1 MVKKTFFQR
10 LFGVKKE
17 FKEVDVIKSK
27 EIKMNEPIASDP
39 NVVYAS
45 SIPISVSIGNLIFE
59 KKYKEAIE
67 IGETLLLKSN
77 DCSNNKMIHIDL
89 MQAYFKIRMEDPKYF
104 DLSTYHAKQA
114 IVCGHNTG
122 LAQDRLVIN
131 LEKTKRINQAIQLC
145 EIILSPRFTFS
156 KHSYRTN
163 EGFKLRYSKLIKKLA
178 IADDTPD
185 DILFTDNEKEL
196 IYKRS
201 KYNWY

>member
-1 MVKKTFFQR
+1 MV
-10 LFGVKKE
+10 VK
-17 FKEVDVIKSK
+17 
-27 EIKMNEPIASDP
+27 
-39 NVVYAS
+39 
-45 SIPISVSIGNLIFE
+45 G
-59 KKYKEAIE
+59 
-67 IGETLLLKSN
+67 
-77 DCSNNKMIHIDL
+77 
-89 MQAYFKIRMEDPKYF
+89 
-104 DLSTYHAKQA
+104 
-114 IVCGHNTG
+114 
-122 LAQDRLVIN
+122 RLVIN

-201 KYNWY
+201 KYTNRKKFRLREICIFPWTINIRLA